1 MSKLSSSLL
10 VVVSGP
16 SGSGKGTL
24 CQMLREGLPE
34 LSYSISLTTRPL
46 RGNER
51 NGVEYHFVS
60 RAEFLRLID
69 AGEFLEWAEVYGNY
83 YGTLRSTVEVSLQE
97 GKNVLLEV
105 DVQGGQSV
113 KEVFPEAVLIFI
125 MPPSLDELNKRISG
139 RGTDTQEAIDLR
151 LSCAPDELQAAKK
164 YDYIIYNN
172 VIEVAYADL
181 LNIIEREKD
190 IRTQHK
196 GE

>member
-1 MSKLSSSLL
+1 
-10 VVVSGP
+10 
-16 SGSGKGTL
+16 
-24 CQMLREGLPE
+24 MLRGDLPE
-34 LSYSISLTTRPL
+34 LSYSISLTSRPL

-51 NGVEYHFVS
+51 NGVEYYFVS
-60 RAEFLRLID
+60 KEEFLRLID

-83 YGTLRSTVEVSLQE
+83 YGTLRSTVEASLHE
-97 GKNVLLEV
+97 GKDVLLEV

-113 KEVFPEAVLIFI
+113 KEAFPEAVLIFI

-139 RGTDTQEAIDLR
+139 RGTDTPEAIDLR

-164 YDYIIYNN
+164 YDYIIYND
-172 VIEVAYADL
+172 VKEDAYAEL
-181 LNIIEREKD
+181 LNIIEWEKN